1 VPNNK
6 KGETMRLVYLE
17 DVLKCLD
24 AIGRLQIKV
33 AFEEGLLKEVKTQS
47 VTQIILERL
56 KDV

>member
-1 VPNNK
+1 
-6 KGETMRLVYLE
+6 MRLVYLE